1 MDENS
6 HDDALDEYEM
16 LTKVTDTS
24 AAQARKGKDIQG
36 IQWDRLNISRDSYR
50 VTRLEQYKNYENIL
64 ASGDAI
70 NELRNLVWAT
80 SKHDV
85 YLISNYSVMHWSSL
99 SGDLLEII
107 NFAGHVALS
116 EVMKSLTQLCSIF
129 MIFSFSCIYINSF
142 VLYTMYPLVLKK
154 HAGSLLEGF
163 SQTQIS
169 TLFRL
174 LQPVVCGRC
183 LTSYISSYCFLE
195 ESRQLM
201 RLPPWQ
207 STAEADLMTFPID
220 VSRANTSANGSSGA
234 SSEMSLDGWDGLA
247 LEYSVDWPLH
257 LFLTQ
262 EVLSKSAVVLKTAGK
277 HEANRVSL
285 IWRWF
290 SNCVPRNFDFVVVIP
305 AMLETAAKPN
315 SGAHIH
321 GGSICRRPL
330 ILRRFKTAANQEENR
345 RYSVPPL

>member
-1 MDENS
+1 
-6 HDDALDEYEM
+6 

-116 EVMKSLTQLCSIF
+116 E
-129 MIFSFSCIYINSF
+129 
-142 VLYTMYPLVLKK
+142 K

-174 LQPVVCGRC
+174 LQPVVCG
-183 LTSYISSYCFLE
+183 
-195 ESRQLM
+195 SRQLM

-207 STAEADLMTFPID
+207 STAEADLMAALKTIGEKDKYFSK
-220 VSRANTSANGSSGA
+220 VSLRANTSANGSSGA

-262 EVLSKSAVVLKTAGK
+262 EVLSKS
-277 HEANRVSL
+277 
-285 IWRWF
+285 
-290 SNCVPRNFDFVVVIP
+290 
-305 AMLETAAKPN
+305 
-315 SGAHIH
+315 
-321 GGSICRRPL
+321 
-330 ILRRFKTAANQEENR
+330 
-345 RYSVPPL
+345 